1 MAKHNRMRVI
11 GILIAAS
18 LLFSGCGG
26 TYSKNFSTYSKSFIE
41 FLDSDE
47 GKEVIKYVKLGGCG
61 VVSYEKYYNPS
72 KSNEENLQAILPHV
86 LPCR

>member
-26 TYSKNFSTYSKSFIE
+26 GTYSEDFFE
-41 FLDSDE
+41 FLRSEE
-47 GKEVIKYVKLGGCG
+47 GQQLQQVVKLAGCEIE
-61 VVSYEKYYNPS
+61 SYEKYYNPS
-72 KSNEENLQAILPHV
+72 KSNQDNFTAIQGHV